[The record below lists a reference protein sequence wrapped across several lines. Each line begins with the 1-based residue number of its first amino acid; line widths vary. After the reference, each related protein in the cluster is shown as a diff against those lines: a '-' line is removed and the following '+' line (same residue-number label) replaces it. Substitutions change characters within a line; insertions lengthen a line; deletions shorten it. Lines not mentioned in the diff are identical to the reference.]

1 MTIPTFITIGR
12 ILLVPV
18 TIWLIISGAYGLA
31 FLCFV
36 IAGVS
41 DAIDGYLARALDQR
55 SELGAYLDPLAD
67 KALLVSVY
75 VTLGFLQEIPAW
87 LVIAVVTRD
96 VLIVA
101 AIMLSWFIDR
111 PVKVAPLMISKINTA
126 AQIVFIV
133 GVLGA
138 KAAGMDDGWPITLGA
153 IAVGL
158 LTAASGGA
166 YLMQWI
172 RHMAK
177 GELGADRS

>member
-75 VTLGFLQEIPAW
+75 VTLGFLREIPAW

-111 PVKVAPLMISKINTA
+111 PIKEAP
-126 AQIVFIV
+126 
-133 GVLGA
+133 
-138 KAAGMDDGWPITLGA
+138 
-153 IAVGL
+153 
-158 LTAASGGA
+158 
-166 YLMQWI
+166 
-172 RHMAK
+172 
-177 GELGADRS
+177 